1 MAIIPLRAYNR
12 EIESLIDNSQL
23 DEAVAH
29 CRHILATYPK
39 HIATYRLLG
48 KAHLEQQ
55 RISDATDIFQRVL
68 SAIPDDFI
76 ANVGM
81 SIIREDENNLDAS
94 IWHMELAYEAQ
105 PSNAAIQDELLR
117 LYSRRDGMQPPKVRL
132 TRGALARM
140 YAKGGLFDQAIAE
153 LRAAIAEDPNR
164 LDLQLLLAQMYFE
177 TSQRVEAV
185 DTCANVLKK
194 LPFCLVANQILAAC
208 LPGADRSDVGRNY
221 RQTAITMDPY
231 FAFANPEAVSSDQ
244 VPDNEVTIEKLEW
257 KSGLQISGPASQPTW
272 ATSLGISLE
281 KPADEKLPDWIQ
293 NQDAST
299 PTEPEGPPQSNV
311 SPFIWD
317 TQEVKNIIS
326 DSTNAEEAIP
336 DWMRDAGWKPAGDT
350 TQPQA
355 ESIPETPAA
364 PEPQEE
370 VTEKAEIPDW
380 LRGIAPDGVL
390 DDNPTSQSEAKDTA
404 IPWLDKQQPG
414 PTDSIIQWLEDKK
427 TEVPAT
433 PAISEPTPVEAT
445 DEEIPDWLKDLDAP
459 FPTEPQEDKSMGEI
473 PAFLSDTPAF
483 MEKPVVPESSKNE
496 PPENP
501 STEGTREPLEISE
514 IQPAEPENL
523 APAEAPISA
532 ESPAASSEEI
542 PDWLRELAA
551 EMPPITSI
559 GQAGED
565 KEDELAAVNEENP
578 FDEWISEQV
587 PSTEPATS
595 SPDLSLSESEASVPE
610 TPEAELTHTLED
622 ISSGLAPLLSDNE
635 EKQEETVN
643 LEEIPVKEE
652 LVEQPA
658 ATEEMP
664 GQEEINVEQVK
675 AEETPTSAPAIEQ
688 PTALEE
694 IRQEEVLAEEPAAVE
709 VIPVVE
715 KMAEEPVSL
724 EQIPEQEHLAE
735 IPEIEEIA
743 EVQIS
748 AEEVPASVVSAVA
761 PISPEE
767 LPEIEFPSPL
777 EEPIQAELPT
787 PVEGEKAPEIEA
799 AGTEAEAFAWLEGLA
814 AQQGAKE
821 EELITPL
828 DERDET
834 LPDWVKQE
842 AEAQLDQLIYEQEP
856 KGDVPPAVPAEEM
869 PEWIKGLGEAT
880 EEEKATAELPEIPSP
895 LPAEVIPEPAEPSLE
910 TAGPSPQPVAAEAEP
925 EAPSAEPVVAHLE
938 PEIPSPESAAP
949 SPEPEA
955 APSEEL
961 PAWLLE
967 MAETGEEKEAAGEV
981 PEGLEWREEELPAW
995 LKELSEE
1002 ETTAERLLPPEPAPS
1017 IEEIPAVKP
1026 EAVSEWT
1033 PEEAPVAEVEP
1044 EGSEKLVEP
1053 QPLETAWVPEV
1064 EAAPQPAVTEMAG
1077 AEVEALETTK
1087 ELPSKELETPAAP
1100 AEQPVVPAIEEPD
1113 TLRTVL
1119 EEAWKEINQDH
1130 PTRAAELYSSLIKQN
1145 YHLDEMITDLQDAL
1159 YRFPLDV
1166 GLWVSLGD
1174 AHLHKDDLQEALNAY
1189 TKAEELVR

>member
-177 TSQRVEAV
+177 TSQHVEAV

-208 LPGADRSDVGRNY
+208 LPGADRSDAGRNY

-231 FAFANPEAVSSDQ
+231 FAFANPEAVSSDH

-257 KSGLQISGPASQPTW
+257 KSGLQISGPTPQPTW

-336 DWMRDAGWKPAGDT
+336 DWMRDAGWKPAGGK

-355 ESIPETPAA
+355 EAIPETPVT

-370 VTEKAEIPDW
+370 LTEKAEIPDW

-390 DDNPTSQSEAKDTA
+390 DDSPTSQSEAKDTA

-427 TEVPAT
+427 PEVPAT
-433 PAISEPTPVEAT
+433 PAGSEPTPVEAT
-445 DEEIPDWLKDLDAP
+445 DEEIPDWLKDLDVP
-459 FPTEPQEDKSMGEI
+459 FPAEPQEDKSMGET

-483 MEKPVVPESSKNE
+483 IEEPAVPETSKNE
-496 PPENP
+496 PLEIPP
-501 STEGTREPLEISE
+501 TEGTREPLEISE

-523 APAEAPISA
+523 PPAEAPIPV

-551 EMPPITSI
+551 EMPPLSSI
-559 GQAGED
+559 EQAGED
-565 KEDELAAVNEENP
+565 KKDELAEVEENP

-595 SPDLSLSESEASVPE
+595 SPDLSVPESEAPVPE

-622 ISSGLAPLLSDNE
+622 ISSGLAPLLSSEE
-635 EKQEETVN
+635 EKLEETVN

-652 LVEQPA
+652 LVEQPS

-664 GQEEINVEQVK
+664 GQEEIIVEQEK
-675 AEETPTSAPAIEQ
+675 AEETPTSIPTIEQ

-694 IRQEEVLAEEPAAVE
+694 IRQEEVLTEEPAAVE
-709 VIPVVE
+709 VVPEVE
-715 KMAEEPVSL
+715 KMAEEPVSI

-735 IPEIEEIA
+735 IPAIEETA
-743 EVQIS
+743 EGQIS
-748 AEEVPASVVSAVA
+748 AEEVPESVVSAVA
-761 PISPEE
+761 PISFEE
-767 LPEIEFPSPL
+767 LPEIEFPDSV

-787 PVEGEKAPEIEA
+787 AAEGEKAPEIEA

-834 LPDWVKQE
+834 LPEWVKQE
-842 AEAQLDQLIYEQEP
+842 AEAQLDKLIYEQEP
-856 KGDVPPAVPAEEM
+856 KADVPPAVPAEEM
-869 PEWIKGLGEAT
+869 PEWIKGLGET
-880 EEEKATAELPEIPSP
+880 PEEEKTTEELPPIPSP
-895 LPAEVIPEPAEPSLE
+895 LPAEVTPEPAEPSPE
-910 TAGPSPQPVAAEAEP
+910 TPEPSPQPAAAVVEP
-925 EAPSAEPVVAHLE
+925 EAPSPELEVAQPE
-938 PEIPSPESAAP
+938 PEVPSPEPAAP

-967 MAETGEEKEAAGEV
+967 IAETGEEKEATGEV

-1002 ETTAERLLPPEPAPS
+1002 EVATEGLLPPEPGPS
-1017 IEEIPAVKP
+1017 IEEVPALQQ

-1033 PEEAPVAEVEP
+1033 PEEEAVVELEP
-1044 EGSEKLVEP
+1044 EVSEKLVEP
-1053 QPLETAWVPEV
+1053 QPLETGWVPEV
-1064 EAAPQPAVTEMAG
+1064 KAAPQPVVTEMAG
-1077 AEVEALETTK
+1077 VEVEALEATK
-1087 ELPSKELETPAAP
+1087 ELPSKELEPPVAP
-1100 AEQPVVPAIEEPD
+1100 PEQPVVAAIEEPD

-1130 PTRAAELYSSLIKQN
+1130 PAQAAELYSSLIKQN